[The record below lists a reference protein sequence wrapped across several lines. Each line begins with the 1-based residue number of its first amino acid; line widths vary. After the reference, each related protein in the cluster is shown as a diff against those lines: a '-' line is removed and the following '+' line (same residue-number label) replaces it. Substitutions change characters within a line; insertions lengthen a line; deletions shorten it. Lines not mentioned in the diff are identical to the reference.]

1 MSTSTRLE
9 SLDDEALFA
18 RYTAGE
24 GAAFQALFARFAPLF
39 TRIVRRRVFDPVQAQ
54 DLVQQTFLQL
64 HRARHDFRVGGKLRP
79 WAVTICMNV
88 VRQHF
93 RRVQRATELPLEDDG
108 AWMPTVG
115 PHDPVRA
122 EAARQLHAALAQLP
136 EGTRRAIELHW
147 LEGMPFPEVA
157 EALGISTSAVKVRAH
172 RGYQRLRELLERL
185 GVTAQGAPAP
195 DPSEA
200 EQG

>member
-1 MSTSTRLE
+1 MVPPSPLDG
-9 SLDDEALFA
+9 LDDEALFA
-18 RYTAGE
+18 RYVAGE
-24 GAAFQALFARFAPLF
+24 PRAFEALFARLAPLL
-39 TRIVRRRVFDPVQAQ
+39 TRVVRRRVFDAAQAQ
-54 DLVQQTFLQL
+54 DLVQQTFLQM
-64 HRARHDFRVGGKLRP
+64 HRARLDFRVDGRLRP
-79 WAVTICMNV
+79 WVVTICMNV

-93 RRVQRATELPLEDDG
+93 RRTQRAAELPLDDEG
-108 AWMPTVG
+108 SWIPTVA

-122 EAARQLHAALAQLP
+122 EAARQLHTALAQLP

-172 RGYQRLRELLERL
+172 RGYQRLRGILERL
-185 GVTAQGAPAP
+185 DVTGAGGAAP

-200 EQG
+200 EHG

>member
-1 MSTSTRLE
+1 MATPTPLE
-9 SLDDEALFA
+9 ALDDEALFA
-18 RYTAGE
+18 RYAG
-24 GAAFQALFARFAPLF
+24 GDTAAFQVLFARFAPLL
-39 TRIVRRRVFDPVQAQ
+39 TRIVRRRVFDQAKAQ

-64 HRARHDFRVGGKLRP
+64 HRARKDFRVDGKLRP

-93 RRVQRATELPLEDDG
+93 RRAQRAHELPLEDDG
-108 AWMPTVG
+108 SWMPSVG

-122 EAARQLHAALAQLP
+122 EAARQLHTALAQLP
-136 EGTRRAIELHW
+136 DGTRRAIELHW

-172 RGYQRLRELLERL
+172 RGYQKLRDLLARL
-185 GVTAQGAPAP
+185 GVTGPPASAP
-195 DPSEA
+195 DRSEA
-200 EQG
+200 GNG